1 MENRRPAKATAP
13 FVPMVGGRVSFAPFD
28 HTTELE
34 LQDALVK
41 QVDEKS
47 GKVCVWVPDQ
57 SSLARR
63 KIGIEFVDPS
73 RLRPPKQDDS
83 SSSLRVVRRRQRP
96 TTTPDG
102 ILRPTLG
109 DGSVHR
115 AGKKFMASAMREG
128 WGQTKAR
135 SASSEAERA
144 TKPTKKPRSASS
156 EAERSY
162 QPTKKPRSMLS
173 ETEVMST
180 SSDAERATSHGND
193 GVLLRPR
200 GGSNMIT
207 TGCCVQPQMCTAE
220 PRGPSGMLG
229 NGFYSSCCLGCCE
242 NDAPA
247 PAEIRG
253 GGYDSQSESGDDSGN
268 EPEGSQIEDT
278 E

>member
-109 DGSVHR
+109 DGSVLESVEHILAAQR
-115 AGKKFMASAMREG
+115 EEQIRQHPYSYRFHAEKPGSSLAAQQRRKDKLDAKQAFNLFNPDDRPGQILMAAAMAEGPEPGPAVSEGRSERE
-128 WGQTKAR
+128 KLR
-135 SASSEAERA
+135 IRLDDKISSSSLASRRLRKEKLAVCLGGVYVNCTPVNNRNLF
-144 TKPTKKPRSASS
+144 
-156 EAERSY
+156 Y
-162 QPTKKPRSMLS
+162 QCWILS
-173 ETEVMST
+173 F
-180 SSDAERATSHGND
+180 
-193 GVLLRPR
+193 P
-200 GGSNMIT
+200 
-207 TGCCVQPQMCTAE
+207 
-220 PRGPSGMLG
+220 GML
-229 NGFYSSCCLGCCE
+229 
-242 NDAPA
+242 
-247 PAEIRG
+247 I
-253 GGYDSQSESGDDSGN
+253 
-268 EPEGSQIEDT
+268 
-278 E
+278 

>member
-109 DGSVHR
+109 DGSVLESVEHIL
-115 AGKKFMASAMREG
+115 AAQREEQIRQHPYSYRFHAEKPG
-128 WGQTKAR
+128 SSLAAQQRRKDKLDAKQAFNLFNPDDRPGQIH
-135 SASSEAERA
+135 
-144 TKPTKKPRSASS
+144 
-156 EAERSY
+156 
-162 QPTKKPRSMLS
+162 
-173 ETEVMST
+173 ETRV
-180 SSDAERATSHGND
+180 
-193 GVLLRPR
+193 
-200 GGSNMIT
+200 
-207 TGCCVQPQMCTAE
+207 
-220 PRGPSGMLG
+220 
-229 NGFYSSCCLGCCE
+229 
-242 NDAPA
+242 
-247 PAEIRG
+247 
-253 GGYDSQSESGDDSGN
+253 
-268 EPEGSQIEDT
+268 
-278 E
+278 